1 MARQG
6 YEIEDVDFV
15 EAPNWDSHWEA
26 QGHSI
31 PAEIE
36 AAEKS
41 KRIAEAIAPKLT
53 GAYSRSFVIARH
65 SGDILLGNKDW
76 KAHFIEWGT
85 AGTPHLHIPP
95 WPAHATLRRA
105 VRAAGYRLIP
115 NPRKH

>member
-6 YEIEDVDFV
+6 YQVEDVEFV
-15 EAPNWDSHWEA
+15 EAPNWVKNFEVK
-26 QGHSI
+26 GGTVK
-31 PAEIE
+31 AETE

-41 KRIAEAIAPKLT
+41 KKIAEAIAPKQT
-53 GAYSRSFVIARH
+53 GAYSRAFVIARNR
-65 SGDILLGNKDW
+65 GDILLGNKDW
-76 KAHFIEWGT
+76 KATFIEWGT

-105 VRAAGYRLIP
+105 VRAAGYRLID